1 MAKRDFGATL
11 ILLLTLNKAIAWSFS
26 VIDDCVMAADVDN
39 LTVINS
45 QQTWIDLGVH
55 TVKLSSLN
63 KKQQGQISRN

>member
-11 ILLLTLNKAIAWSFS
+11 ILLLTLNKAITWSFS

-55 TVKLSSLN
+55 TVKLSSFN
-63 KKQQGQISRN
+63 KMEQGQYSRN